1 MCDTISFEKEN
12 MIITKKNDRQISDR
26 ECEIA
31 TSRGFSHEFVQ
42 MLISRGINLEEIDK
56 FINPSLNDLTD
67 PYDIVN
73 LKKAVER
80 LQKAVANNEKVMI
93 FGDYDCDGVCATAI
107 FMLALKD
114 KLDIQY
120 YIPNRDE
127 GYGLSKESIDSAIGR
142 WKPDLFITVDCG
154 ITAVEEV
161 EYLKEQGV
169 EVIITDHHEPKEN
182 IPNCIVVDP
191 KIEKFGFYEFCGA
204 GLVLKIIQA
213 MYGIDEAKKYL
224 DIAAL
229 ATVADIVPLVSDN
242 RIITKLGIQ
251 NMNRNSRR
259 CFRML
264 ADNNVITTQ
273 EISFKLAPKI
283 NAMGRVG
290 TAGRAVELFLEED
303 YFFLTD
309 IVAKMN
315 EQNTVRQ
322 KLCEEVV
329 EAALEEIKQI
339 DFNEEKIIILSGE
352 NWESGVIG
360 IASAKLCEMF
370 HLPVIL
376 FQEKEG
382 VLKGSA
388 RSIED
393 VNLYEC
399 ISEASDLCVSFGGH
413 SMAAGVI
420 LEKEN
425 FAEFKRKMNDTV
437 CNKFHESIFEKI
449 EYTDMEIDLHTD
461 IKPFISEL
469 DYLEP
474 TGLSNPRPSFLL
486 TTNELDFA
494 QISASRHVKS
504 KNKYLEVIGFKKYPY
519 LKDMGKFTA
528 QYKLYLAL
536 NEYGRNVTS
545 QGIIA
550 GLNILQMNMSQEE
563 FEIFNLHQMK
573 YYSSD
578 KVLFISAKAAIE
590 NSKIAH
596 GVLFVFNS
604 VPEYELCKYEGIKSL
619 PYHLVSQSYM
629 LPTTSVIIAPG
640 EDFDFKYYKK
650 VIFMKAPLSV
660 GYMKNI
666 PDYVHTYL
674 FEGEV
679 VSPIMLSDK
688 KIREATY
695 NIQMMSRSAKD
706 VVGLKSLYKNL
717 NTSYKIS
724 FRDFLIV
731 CNIMIDVGQM
741 EIQKNNIEIRNG
753 QFDWEKSNYYK
764 NLKHE

>member
-1 MCDTISFEKEN
+1 
-12 MIITKKNDRQISDR
+12 MITAKKNDRQISDR
-26 ECEIA
+26 ECAIA
-31 TSRGFSHEFVQ
+31 TSRGFSHDFVQ
-42 MLISRGINLEEIDK
+42 ILISRGINLEEIDK
-56 FINPSLNDLTD
+56 FINPSLKDLTD
-67 PYDIVN
+67 PYEIKN
-73 LKKAVER
+73 LDKAVER
-80 LQKAVANNEKVMI
+80 LKKAVVNKEKVMI
-93 FGDYDCDGVCATAI
+93 FGDYDCDGVCATSI
-107 FMLALKD
+107 FMLALRD

-154 ITAVEEV
+154 ITAIEEV
-161 EYLKEQGV
+161 EYLKQKGV
-169 EVIITDHHEPKEN
+169 EVIITDHHEPKEE
-182 IPNCIVVDP
+182 IPDCIVVDP
-191 KIEKFGFYEFCGA
+191 KIEKTGFYEFCGA

-264 ADNNVITTQ
+264 ADNNVVTTQ

-290 TAGRAVELFLEED
+290 IAGRAVELFLEDD
-303 YFFLTD
+303 YFLLTD

-329 EAALEEIKQI
+329 DAALEEIKQI
-339 DFNEEKIIILSGE
+339 DFNKEKIIILSGE

-360 IASAKLCEMF
+360 IASARLCEMF

-399 ISEASDLCVSFGGH
+399 ISEVSDLCTSFGGH
-413 SMAAGVI
+413 AMAAGVI
-420 LEKEN
+420 LEKKN
-425 FAEFKRKMNDTV
+425 YAEFKRRMNDIV
-437 CNKFHESIFEKI
+437 RSKFHESIFEKN

-461 IKPFISEL
+461 MKPFIAEL

-486 TTNELDFA
+486 TSSELEFS
-494 QISASRHVKS
+494 QISATRHVKS

-528 QYKLYLAL
+528 QYKLYLDL
-536 NEYGRNVTS
+536 NEYGRNITS

-550 GLNILQMNMSQEE
+550 GLNILQMDMTQEE
-563 FEIFNLHQMK
+563 FDIFNLHQMK
-573 YYSSD
+573 YYSD
-578 KVLFISAKAAIE
+578 GKMLTISEQEAIE
-590 NSKIAH
+590 NSKVEH
-596 GVLFVFNS
+596 GILFVFNS
-604 VPEYELCKYEGIKSL
+604 VPEHESCKYESIKSL
-619 PYHLVSQSYM
+619 PYHLVNQSYM

-666 PDYVHTYL
+666 PDYVQTYL
-674 FEGEV
+674 FEDEV
-679 VSPIMLSDK
+679 VSPIVLSDK
-688 KIREATY
+688 KIKETIY
-695 NIQMMSRSAKD
+695 NIQMMSRSARD

-717 NTSYKIS
+717 NSSYKIS
-724 FRDFLIV
+724 YRDFLIV
-731 CNIMIDVGQM
+731 CNIMIDIGQM
-741 EIQKNNIEIRNG
+741 EIQKNNVEVRNG
-753 QFDWEKSNYYK
+753 EFDWEKSNYYK